1 MSPGQSLEMGCSTRD
16 LSPPP
21 TTEFVTVNSLCLREK
36 VLRRRCDMASV
47 SGVDRAELEL
57 PRLGLYP
64 VFTGFVALGDVSLGD
79 EVGIKRS
86 PTGIKKTEGQRDT
99 QAA

>member
-1 MSPGQSLEMGCSTRD
+1 MSPGQSLEMGCSARD

-64 VFTGFVALGDVSLGD
+64 RLHWFCSSG
-79 EVGIKRS
+79 
-86 PTGIKKTEGQRDT
+86 
-99 QAA
+99 

>member
-1 MSPGQSLEMGCSTRD
+1 MSPGQSLEMGCSARD

-36 VLRRRCDMASV
+36 VLTRRCDMARV
-47 SGVDRAELEL
+47 SGWTE
-57 PRLGLYP
+57 PSWSYP
-64 VFTGFVALGDVSLGD
+64 GWVFTLVFTGFVALGDVSLGD

-86 PTGIKKTEGQRDT
+86 PTGIKKTEGQRYT